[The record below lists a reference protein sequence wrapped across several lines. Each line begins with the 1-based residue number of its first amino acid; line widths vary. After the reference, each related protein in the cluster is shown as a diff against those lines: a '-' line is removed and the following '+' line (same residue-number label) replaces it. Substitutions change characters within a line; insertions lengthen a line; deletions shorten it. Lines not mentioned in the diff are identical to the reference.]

1 MKVTRAAAA
10 VSVLLVLLTW
20 LSIRAIDTDAERY
33 DRALKALDRFT
44 MVEIALQR
52 DVLRAR
58 AGMLR
63 NYDPLVQEVD
73 DLREALGRLH
83 DNASEDAE
91 EAATVDRF
99 ATAFAL
105 QEQLT
110 EQFKSDNALLLNSLA
125 YFQLLSARLSASD
138 GSGPLAPAVSGLA
151 AAMLHLTLD
160 TSAAAA
166 REVADRLNA
175 LAAQPAASADAGS
188 VQALLA
194 HGGLLHDLLPI
205 TDGVLNALLA
215 APSKRELKALRTMIL
230 TRQEASRAT
239 SREFRLLLYVV
250 SLLLLG
256 VLVHL
261 GLRLRARALTLQR
274 RAAFEHVIAG
284 ISTRLIDAQPRE
296 IDTHIE
302 RALAELAEL
311 VDADR
316 AYLMVSGNLNRMHR
330 WCREGITFPP
340 SWPDRVP
347 VLVARFGATAEGI
360 IHVPSVDRLPPGTDK
375 DVLAAASLRSW
386 ACISSTA
393 ECGFSRK
400 VLGFDVVRPGTITQ
414 SAELGLL
421 RMALDALANVVIRD
435 HLLQERAR
443 LEVNLQQGRRM
454 ETIGALA
461 SGVAHNFNNIVGAIL
476 GYTEMAEGEL
486 ASDSRPAW
494 KRYLPM

>member
-330 WCREGITFPP
+330 QRCRI
-340 SWPDRVP
+340 
-347 VLVARFGATAEGI
+347 
-360 IHVPSVDRLPPGTDK
+360 
-375 DVLAAASLRSW
+375 
-386 ACISSTA
+386 
-393 ECGFSRK
+393 
-400 VLGFDVVRPGTITQ
+400 
-414 SAELGLL
+414 
-421 RMALDALANVVIRD
+421 
-435 HLLQERAR
+435 
-443 LEVNLQQGRRM
+443 
-454 ETIGALA
+454 
-461 SGVAHNFNNIVGAIL
+461 
-476 GYTEMAEGEL
+476 
-486 ASDSRPAW
+486 
-494 KRYLPM
+494 